1 MSDRVQLKLFY
12 FGQILLETAEGVK
25 FICESPVDIV
35 IPFVISF
42 EELKGVIREK
52 IGSERARNISCILYR
67 YPIQVFG
74 GFVQYQSK
82 YVTDDASMQEMFSMY
97 IENRSQI
104 SFIELYV
111 EFEQSEADRN
121 ILQEDYNSD
130 SEEEFE
136 SNYEFAVP
144 DGDEDQGERTMCP
157 DVTEVANALA
167 NEVPF
172 EEPSFMRVLDLE
184 AMHVPEFPEY
194 MTAEIPMV
202 ADGEFVVGMEFSS
215 REAVIKAV
223 KEYTIRRSVDYR
235 VYESE
240 PLTFYAKCTQ
250 YGSGCDWLI
259 RVSLISRKYCWVIRR
274 YNGSHTCTTAT
285 ISQDHS
291 KLDSITIAEAIKPLV
306 EVDPSLK
313 VKSVIAEVQSK
324 FNYTVSY
331 RKAWLAKQRAIEKIF
346 GGWEASY
353 EALPIWFEAMCHKE
367 PSAVVHFETMPVYQ
381 GDDLVGDI
389 RVLHRVF
396 WSYYPCIRAFRHC
409 KPIVQVDGTHLYG
422 KYKGCLLVAVSQD
435 GNNNIVPI
443 AFAIVEG
450 ETSDAWHFFLS
461 NLRQHVVTRDGVGLI
476 SDRHESINSAVERSN
491 GAWSPPR
498 AFHMFC
504 IRHIKSNFLRKFK
517 APYLQKLVVN
527 IGYSRMVREYDVR
540 YQRLRDRGE
549 AYTNW
554 LDRIPREQYALA
566 FDGGYRWGH
575 MTTNLVECINSVLK
589 GARNLPITALV
600 KATFYRLNELFTRKR
615 AEAEARINAGHV
627 FSEIVTSKL
636 HANQLASGNIQVSCF
651 DRQNEVFEVREMPSG
666 LEFAVD
672 LRSLR
677 CDCGEFQVDRIP
689 CRHVF
694 ACCANQRLD
703 WRLYVH
709 DVYKMDQVRRVYR
722 ARFRPL
728 GNPTT
733 WPAYNGPRFIPNPY
747 MRRVSKGRP
756 RMTRFL
762 NEMDTRMLRRPR
774 RCTLCGAEGH
784 SRSRCRQC
792 ARHAEPQLYCP
803 ILTKSRSNGRNFQC
817 TPAPDLSPNSIVPI
831 SSIIFRSHVSF
842 MQLDLQSSL
851 RGAIPN

>member
-1 MSDRVQLKLFY
+1 MDDRVLLKVYY
-12 FGQILLETAEGVK
+12 FGRILLETSEGVK
-25 FICESPVDIV
+25 FVCENPLDIV
-35 IPFVISF
+35 IPFIISF
-42 EELKGVIREK
+42 EELKGVICEK
-52 IGSERARNISCILYR
+52 IDLAVARKISCILYK
-67 YPIQVFG
+67 YPIPVFG
-74 GFVQYQSK
+74 GFVQFQTR
-82 YVTDDASMQEMFSMY
+82 YVTDEASMQEMFSVYM
-97 IENRSQI
+97 ESRAQMP
-104 SFIELYV
+104 FIELYI

-121 ILQEDYNSD
+121 IEREDYNSD

-136 SNYEFAVP
+136 SNYEVVGQE
-144 DGDEDQGERTMCP
+144 GDEVQGDGTWEAS
-157 DVTEVANALA
+157 VTDVANALA
-167 NEVPF
+167 NDHPF
-172 EEPSFMRVLDLE
+172 EEPSFMRALDLE
-184 AMHVPEFPEY
+184 AMHAPEFPEY
-194 MTAEIPMV
+194 MN
-202 ADGEFVVGMEFSS
+202 ADGEFAVEMEFSF
-215 REAVIKAV
+215 REAVIMAMKD
-223 KEYTIRRSVDYR
+223 YTIRRGVDYR

-259 RVSLISRKYCWVIRR
+259 R
-274 YNGSHTCTTAT
+274 
-285 ISQDHS
+285 DHS
-291 KLDSITIAEAIKPLV
+291 KLDSNTIAEAIKPLV
-306 EVDPSLK
+306 EADPSIK

-324 FNYTVSY
+324 FNYTISY
-331 RKAWLAKQRAIEKIF
+331 R
-346 GGWEASY
+346 
-353 EALPIWFEAMCHKE
+353 KE
-367 PSAVVHFETMPVYQ
+367 PSAFVHFETMPAYQ
-381 GDDLVGDI
+381 GDDLVTDI
-389 RVLHRVF
+389 RVLSRVF
-396 WSYYPCIRAFRHC
+396 WSYYPCIRAFRYS
-409 KPIVQVDGTHLYG
+409 KPVVQVDGTHLYG

-476 SDRHESINSAVERSN
+476 SDRHKSINAAVARNN

-504 IRHIKSNFLRKFK
+504 IRHIESNFLRKFK

-527 IGYSRMVREYDVR
+527 IGYSRTVREYELR
-540 YQRLRDRGE
+540 FQRLRERGE

-554 LDRIPREQYALA
+554 LSRIPREQYALA

-636 HANQLASGNIQVSCF
+636 HANQLASGNIQV
-651 DRQNEVFEVREMPSG
+651 
-666 LEFAVD
+666 
-672 LRSLR
+672 
-677 CDCGEFQVDRIP
+677 DRIP

-703 WRLYVH
+703 WQVYLH
-709 DVYKMDQVRRVYR
+709 DVYKMDQIRRVYR

-733 WPAYNGPRFIPNPY
+733 WPAYNGPRFVPNPFL
-747 MRRVSKGRP
+747 RRVAKSRP

-762 NEMDTRMLRRPR
+762 NEMDTRMLRGPR
-774 RCTLCGAEGH
+774 RCRQCGAEGH
-784 SRSRCRQC
+784 SRSRCRQ
-792 ARHAEPQLYCP
+792 AGGNNAQQ
-803 ILTKSRSNGRNFQC
+803 QC
-817 TPAPDLSPNSIVPI
+817 LMVVI
-831 SSIIFRSHVSF
+831 
-842 MQLDLQSSL
+842 
-851 RGAIPN
+851 AIKLH

>member
-1 MSDRVQLKLFY
+1 
-12 FGQILLETAEGVK
+12 
-25 FICESPVDIV
+25 
-35 IPFVISF
+35 
-42 EELKGVIREK
+42 
-52 IGSERARNISCILYR
+52 
-67 YPIQVFG
+67 
-74 GFVQYQSK
+74 
-82 YVTDDASMQEMFSMY
+82 MQDMLSMY
-97 IENRSQI
+97 IGNRSQI
-104 SFIELYV
+104 SFLELYV

-121 ILQEDYNSD
+121 ILREEYNSD

-136 SNYEFAVP
+136 SNYEFVGP
-144 DGDEDQGERTMCP
+144 DGDEDQGDETMAP
-157 DVTEVANALA
+157 DVTEVTNALA

-172 EEPSFMRVLDLE
+172 EEPSFMRALDLE
-184 AMHVPEFPEY
+184 AMHALEFPEY
-194 MTAEIPMV
+194 MTAEVPIV
-202 ADGEFVVGMEFSS
+202 ADGEFAIGMEFSS

-250 YGSGCDWLI
+250 YGSGCDWVI

-274 YNGSHTCTTAT
+274 YNGSHTCTRAT

-306 EVDPSLK
+306 EADPSIK

-331 RKAWLAKQRAIEKIF
+331 RKAWLAKQRAVEKIF

-353 EALPIWFEAMCHKE
+353 KALPIWMEAMCHKE
-367 PSAVVHFETMPVYQ
+367 PSAVIHFETMPAYQ

-435 GNNNIVPI
+435 DNNNIVPI

-461 NLRQHVVTRDGVGLI
+461 NMRQHVVTRDGVGLI
-476 SDRHESINSAVERSN
+476 SDRHESINAAVERSN

-504 IRHIKSNFLRKFK
+504 IRHIESNFLRKFK

-527 IGYSRMVREYDVR
+527 IGYSRTVREYEVR
-540 YQRLRDRGE
+540 YQRLRERGE

-554 LDRIPREQYALA
+554 LNRIPREQYALA

-575 MTTNLVECINSVLK
+575 MTTNLVECINS
-589 GARNLPITALV
+589 
-600 KATFYRLNELFTRKR
+600 
-615 AEAEARINAGHV
+615 
-627 FSEIVTSKL
+627 L
-636 HANQLASGNIQVSCF
+636 HANQLASGNIQISCF

-666 LEFAVD
+666 MEFAVD
-672 LRSLR
+672 LRGMR
-677 CDCGEFQVDRIP
+677 CDCGEFQVDRLP

-703 WRLYVH
+703 WQLYVH

-747 MRRVSKGRP
+747 LRRVTKGRP

-784 SRSRCRQC
+784 SRSRCRQV
-792 ARHAEPQLYCP
+792 AG
-803 ILTKSRSNGRNFQC
+803 SNTNRD
-817 TPAPDLSPNSIVPI
+817 AP
-831 SSIIFRSHVSF
+831 
-842 MQLDLQSSL
+842 
-851 RGAIPN
+851 

>member
-1 MSDRVQLKLFY
+1 MEVKKMSDRVLLKIHY
-12 FGQILLETAEGVK
+12 FGQILLQTTEGVK
-25 FICESPVDIV
+25 FICENPLDVV
-35 IPFVISF
+35 IPFIISF
-42 EELKGVIREK
+42 EELKGVICEK
-52 IGSERARNISCILYR
+52 IDSERARKISCILYR
-67 YPIQVFG
+67 YPILVFG
-74 GFVQYQSK
+74 GFVQYQTK
-82 YVTDDASMQEMFSMY
+82 Y
-97 IENRSQI
+97 I

-111 EFEQSEADRN
+111 EFEQSEAERN
-121 ILQEDYNSD
+121 ILRKYYNSD

-136 SNYEFAVP
+136 SNYEFVGP
-144 DGDEDQGERTMCP
+144 DGDEDQGDGTMAA

-172 EEPSFMRVLDLE
+172 EELSFMRVLDLE

-194 MTAEIPMV
+194 MTAAEISIV
-202 ADGEFVVGMEFSS
+202 ADGEFAVGMEFSS

-250 YGSGCDWLI
+250 YVSGCDWLI

-274 YNGSHTCTTAT
+274 YNGSHTCTRAT
-285 ISQDHS
+285 ISQDHL

-306 EVDPSLK
+306 EAGPFLK

-331 RKAWLAKQRAIEKIF
+331 RKAWLAKQRAVEKIF

-367 PSAVVHFETMPVYQ
+367 PSVVVHFETMPAYQ

-409 KPIVQVDGTHLYG
+409 KQIVQVDGTHLYG

-461 NLRQHVVTRDGVGLI
+461 NLRQHVVIRDGVGLI
-476 SDRHESINSAVERSN
+476 SDRHESINAVVERSN

-504 IRHIKSNFLRKFK
+504 IRHIESNFLRKFK
-517 APYLQKLVVN
+517 APIFEEGAGVRSALPVVTETGRGIHKLVKVN
-527 IGYSRMVREYDVR
+527 SS
-540 YQRLRDRGE
+540 Q
-549 AYTNW
+549 T
-554 LDRIPREQYALA
+554 YALA

-575 MTTNLVECINSVLK
+575 MTMNLVECINSVLK
-589 GARNLPITALV
+589 GACNLPITALV

-627 FSEIVTSKL
+627 FFDIVTSKL
-636 HANQLASGNIQVSCF
+636 HANQLASGNIQVSYF

-672 LRSLR
+672 LRGLR
-677 CDCGEFQVDRIP
+677 CDYGEFQVDRIP

-694 ACCANQRLD
+694 ACCSNQRLD
-703 WRLYVH
+703 WQLYVH

-722 ARFRPL
+722 VRFRPL

-733 WPAYNGPRFIPNPY
+733 WPAYHGPRFIPNPY
-747 MRRVSKGRP
+747 LRRVTKGRP

-774 RCTLCGAEGH
+774 RCTLCWAEGH
-784 SRSRCRQC
+784 SRSRCRQS
-792 ARHAEPQLYCP
+792 AGVNTNRD
-803 ILTKSRSNGRNFQC
+803 
-817 TPAPDLSPNSIVPI
+817 AP
-831 SSIIFRSHVSF
+831 
-842 MQLDLQSSL
+842 
-851 RGAIPN
+851 

>member
-1 MSDRVQLKLFY
+1 MSDRVLLKVYY
-12 FGQILLETAEGVK
+12 FGQILLQTSEGIK
-25 FICESPVDIV
+25 FICENPLDVV
-35 IPFVISF
+35 IPFIISF
-42 EELKGVIREK
+42 EELKGVICEK
-52 IGSERARNISCILYR
+52 IDSERARKISCILYR
-67 YPIQVFG
+67 YPIQMFG
-74 GFVQYQSK
+74 GFIQFQTK
-82 YVTDDASMQEMFSMY
+82 YVTDEASMQEMFSMY
-97 IENRSQI
+97 IENRAQI
-104 SFIELYV
+104 AFIELYV

-121 ILQEDYNSD
+121 IVREDYNSD

-136 SNYEFAVP
+136 SNYEFVGP
-144 DGDEDQGERTMCP
+144 DGDEDQGDGNTAP

-184 AMHVPEFPEY
+184 AMHAPEFPEY
-194 MTAEIPMV
+194 MTAAEVPMV

-215 REAVIKAV
+215 REAVIKAI
-223 KEYTIRRSVDYR
+223 KDYTIRRSVDYR

-259 RVSLISRKYCWVIRR
+259 RVSMISRKYCWVIRR
-274 YNGSHTCTTAT
+274 YNGSHTCTRAT

-291 KLDSITIAEAIKPLV
+291 KLDSITIAEVIKPLV
-306 EVDPSLK
+306 EADPSLK

-331 RKAWLAKQRAIEKIF
+331 RKAWLAKQRAVEKIF
-346 GGWEASY
+346 GGWEASF
-353 EALPIWFEAMCHKE
+353 EALPIWFQAMCHKE
-367 PSAVVHFETMPVYQ
+367 PSAVVHFETMPAYQ
-381 GDDLVGDI
+381 GDEVVRDI
-389 RVLHRVF
+389 
-396 WSYYPCIRAFRHC
+396 
-409 KPIVQVDGTHLYG
+409 QVDGTHLYG

-476 SDRHESINSAVERSN
+476 SDRHESINAAVER
-491 GAWSPPR
+491 R
-498 AFHMFC
+498 
-504 IRHIKSNFLRKFK
+504 
-517 APYLQKLVVN
+517 
-527 IGYSRMVREYDVR
+527 YSRTVREYEVR
-540 YQRLRDRGE
+540 YQRLRERGE

-554 LDRIPREQYALA
+554 LNRIPREQYVLA

-589 GARNLPITALV
+589 GARNLPVTALV

-615 AEAEARINAGHV
+615 LEAEARINAGHV
-627 FSEIVTSKL
+627 FSDVVTSKL
-636 HANQLASGNIQVSCF
+636 RANQIASGNIQVSCF

-672 LRSLR
+672 LRGLR

-703 WRLYVH
+703 WKLYVH
-709 DVYKMDQVRRVYR
+709 DVYKMEQIRRVYR

-728 GNPTT
+728 DNPTT
-733 WPAYNGPRFIPNPY
+733 WPAYHGPRFVPNPY
-747 MRRVSKGRP
+747 LRRVSKGRP
-756 RMTRFL
+756 RMMRFL

-784 SRSRCRQC
+784 SRSRCR
-792 ARHAEPQLYCP
+792 
-803 ILTKSRSNGRNFQC
+803 RSGGTNADGDAQ
-817 TPAPDLSPNSIVPI
+817 
-831 SSIIFRSHVSF
+831 
-842 MQLDLQSSL
+842 
-851 RGAIPN
+851 

>member
-1 MSDRVQLKLFY
+1 
-12 FGQILLETAEGVK
+12 
-25 FICESPVDIV
+25 
-35 IPFVISF
+35 
-42 EELKGVIREK
+42 
-52 IGSERARNISCILYR
+52 
-67 YPIQVFG
+67 
-74 GFVQYQSK
+74 
-82 YVTDDASMQEMFSMY
+82 MQEMFSMY

-136 SNYEFAVP
+136 SNYEFSVP

-172 EEPSFMRVLDLE
+172 EEPSFMRVLDLG

-202 ADGEFVVGMEFSS
+202 VDGEFVVGMEFSS

-223 KEYTIRRSVDYR
+223 KEYTIRQSADYR

-259 RVSLISRKYCWVIRR
+259 R
-274 YNGSHTCTTAT
+274 
-285 ISQDHS
+285 DHS

-313 VKSVIAEVQSK
+313 VKSVIAEVKSK

-367 PSAVVHFETMPVYQ
+367 PSAVVHFETMPAYQ

-389 RVLHRVF
+389 R
-396 WSYYPCIRAFRHC
+396 
-409 KPIVQVDGTHLYG
+409 VDGTHLYG

-435 GNNNIVPI
+435 GNNNIIPI

-461 NLRQHVVTRDGVGLI
+461 NLCQHVVTRDGVGLI
-476 SDRHESINSAVERSN
+476 SDRHESINAAVEGSN

-504 IRHIKSNFLRKFK
+504 IRHIESNFLRKFK
-517 APYLQKLVVN
+517 APYLQKLVIN
-527 IGYSRMVREYDVR
+527 IGYSRTVREYEVH

-589 GARNLPITALV
+589 GACNLPITTLV

-615 AEAEARINAGHV
+615 AEVEARINAGHV

-709 DVYKMDQVRRVYR
+709 DVYKI
-722 ARFRPL
+722 
-728 GNPTT
+728 
-733 WPAYNGPRFIPNPY
+733 WI
-747 MRRVSKGRP
+747 K
-756 RMTRFL
+756 
-762 NEMDTRMLRRPR
+762 
-774 RCTLCGAEGH
+774 CGG
-784 SRSRCRQC
+784 
-792 ARHAEPQLYCP
+792 
-803 ILTKSRSNGRNFQC
+803 C
-817 TPAPDLSPNSIVPI
+817 TPHISPNSIVPI
-831 SSIIFRSHVSF
+831 SNI
-842 MQLDLQSSL
+842 M
-851 RGAIPN
+851 

>member
-1 MSDRVQLKLFY
+1 M
-12 FGQILLETAEGVK
+12 
-25 FICESPVDIV
+25 
-35 IPFVISF
+35 
-42 EELKGVIREK
+42 
-52 IGSERARNISCILYR
+52 
-67 YPIQVFG
+67 FG
-74 GFVQYQSK
+74 GFIQFQTK
-82 YVTDDASMQEMFSMY
+82 YVTDEASMQEMFS
-97 IENRSQI
+97 I
-104 SFIELYV
+104 
-111 EFEQSEADRN
+111 
-121 ILQEDYNSD
+121 D

-136 SNYEFAVP
+136 SNYEFVGP
-144 DGDEDQGERTMCP
+144 DGDEDQGDGNTAP

-184 AMHVPEFPEY
+184 AMHAPEFPEY
-194 MTAEIPMV
+194 MTAAEVPMV

-215 REAVIKAV
+215 REAVIKAI
-223 KEYTIRRSVDYR
+223 KDYTIRRSVDYR

-259 RVSLISRKYCWVIRR
+259 RVSMISRKYCWVIRR
-274 YNGSHTCTTAT
+274 YNGSHTCTRAT

-291 KLDSITIAEAIKPLV
+291 KLDSITIAEVIKPLV
-306 EVDPSLK
+306 EADPSLK

-331 RKAWLAKQRAIEKIF
+331 RKAWLAKQRAVEKIF
-346 GGWEASY
+346 GGWEASF
-353 EALPIWFEAMCHKE
+353 EALPIWFQAMCHKE
-367 PSAVVHFETMPVYQ
+367 PSAVVHFETMPAYQ
-381 GDDLVGDI
+381 GDEVVRDI
-389 RVLHRVF
+389 QVLHRVF

-476 SDRHESINSAVERSN
+476 SDRHESINAAVERSN

-504 IRHIKSNFLRKFK
+504 IRHIESNFLRKFK

-527 IGYSRMVREYDVR
+527 IGYSRTVREYEVR
-540 YQRLRDRGE
+540 YQRLRERGE

-554 LDRIPREQYALA
+554 LNRIPREQYVLA

-589 GARNLPITALV
+589 GARNLPVTALV

-615 AEAEARINAGHV
+615 LEAEARINAGHV
-627 FSEIVTSKL
+627 FSDVVTSKL
-636 HANQLASGNIQVSCF
+636 RANQIAS
-651 DRQNEVFEVREMPSG
+651 
-666 LEFAVD
+666 VD
-672 LRSLR
+672 LRGLR

-703 WRLYVH
+703 WKLYVH
-709 DVYKMDQVRRVYR
+709 DVYKMEQIRRVYR

-728 GNPTT
+728 DNPTT
-733 WPAYNGPRFIPNPY
+733 WPAYHGPRFVPNPY
-747 MRRVSKGRP
+747 LRRVSKGRP
-756 RMTRFL
+756 RMMRFL

-784 SRSRCRQC
+784 SRSRCR
-792 ARHAEPQLYCP
+792 
-803 ILTKSRSNGRNFQC
+803 RSGGTNADGDAQ
-817 TPAPDLSPNSIVPI
+817 
-831 SSIIFRSHVSF
+831 
-842 MQLDLQSSL
+842 
-851 RGAIPN
+851 

>member
-1 MSDRVQLKLFY
+1 MSDRVLLKVYY
-12 FGQILLETAEGVK
+12 FGQILLQTSEGIK
-25 FICESPVDIV
+25 FICENPLDVV
-35 IPFVISF
+35 IPFIISF
-42 EELKGVIREK
+42 EELKGVICEK
-52 IGSERARNISCILYR
+52 IDSERARKISCILYR
-67 YPIQVFG
+67 YPIQMFG
-74 GFVQYQSK
+74 GFIQFQTK
-82 YVTDDASMQEMFSMY
+82 YVTDEASMQEMFSMY
-97 IENRSQI
+97 IENRAQI
-104 SFIELYV
+104 AFIELYV

-121 ILQEDYNSD
+121 IVREDYNSD

-136 SNYEFAVP
+136 SNYEFVGP
-144 DGDEDQGERTMCP
+144 DGDEDQGDGNTAP

-184 AMHVPEFPEY
+184 AMHAPEFPEY
-194 MTAEIPMV
+194 MTAEVPMV

-215 REAVIKAV
+215 REAVIKAI
-223 KEYTIRRSVDYR
+223 KDYTIRRSVDYR

-259 RVSLISRKYCWVIRR
+259 RVSMISRKYCWVIRR
-274 YNGSHTCTTAT
+274 YNGSHTCTRAT

-291 KLDSITIAEAIKPLV
+291 KLDSITIAEVIKPLV
-306 EVDPSLK
+306 EADPSLK

-331 RKAWLAKQRAIEKIF
+331 RKAWLAKQRAVEKIF
-346 GGWEASY
+346 GGWEASF
-353 EALPIWFEAMCHKE
+353 EALPIWFQAMCHKE
-367 PSAVVHFETMPVYQ
+367 PSAVVHFETMPAYQ
-381 GDDLVGDI
+381 GDEVVRDI
-389 RVLHRVF
+389 QVLHRVF

-476 SDRHESINSAVERSN
+476 SDRHESINAAVERSN

-504 IRHIKSNFLRKFK
+504 IRHIESNFLRKFK

-527 IGYSRMVREYDVR
+527 IGYSRTVREYEVR
-540 YQRLRDRGE
+540 YQRLRERGE

-554 LDRIPREQYALA
+554 LNRIPREQYVLA

-589 GARNLPITALV
+589 GARNLPVTALV

-615 AEAEARINAGHV
+615 LEAEARINAGHV
-627 FSEIVTSKL
+627 FSDVVTSKL
-636 HANQLASGNIQVSCF
+636 RANQIASGNIQVSCF

-672 LRSLR
+672 LRGLR

-703 WRLYVH
+703 WKLYVH
-709 DVYKMDQVRRVYR
+709 DVYKMEQIRRVYR

-728 GNPTT
+728 DNPTT
-733 WPAYNGPRFIPNPY
+733 WPAYH
-747 MRRVSKGRP
+747 
-756 RMTRFL
+756 L
-762 NEMDTRMLRRPR
+762 
-774 RCTLCGAEGH
+774 
-784 SRSRCRQC
+784 
-792 ARHAEPQLYCP
+792 
-803 ILTKSRSNGRNFQC
+803 
-817 TPAPDLSPNSIVPI
+817 
-831 SSIIFRSHVSF
+831 
-842 MQLDLQSSL
+842 
-851 RGAIPN
+851 

>member
-1 MSDRVQLKLFY
+1 M
-12 FGQILLETAEGVK
+12 
-25 FICESPVDIV
+25 
-35 IPFVISF
+35 
-42 EELKGVIREK
+42 
-52 IGSERARNISCILYR
+52 
-67 YPIQVFG
+67 
-74 GFVQYQSK
+74 
-82 YVTDDASMQEMFSMY
+82 
-97 IENRSQI
+97 
-104 SFIELYV
+104 YV

-121 ILQEDYNSD
+121 ILREDYNSD

-136 SNYEFAVP
+136 SNYEFVAP
-144 DGDEDQGERTMCP
+144 NGDEDEGDAPMAP
-157 DVTEVANALA
+157 DVTEVANALG

-172 EEPSFMRVLDLE
+172 EEPSSMRVLDLE

-194 MTAEIPMV
+194 MTAAEIPIV
-202 ADGEFVVGMEFSS
+202 EDGEFGVGMEFSS

-223 KEYTIRRSVDYR
+223 KDYSIRRSVDYR
-235 VYESE
+235 VFESE

-259 RVSLISRKYCWVIRR
+259 RVSLISRRYCWVIRR
-274 YNGSHTCTTAT
+274 YNGSHTCTRAT

-306 EVDPSLK
+306 EADPALK
-313 VKSVIAEVQSK
+313 VKSVIAEVNRSS
-324 FNYTVSY
+324 TT
-331 RKAWLAKQRAIEKIF
+331 
-346 GGWEASY
+346 
-353 EALPIWFEAMCHKE
+353 
-367 PSAVVHFETMPVYQ
+367 PSVTGKH
-381 GDDLVGDI
+381 GDELVGDI
-389 RVLHRVF
+389 RVMHRVF

-461 NLRQHVVTRDGVGLI
+461 NLRQHVVTRDDVGLI
-476 SDRHESINSAVERSN
+476 SDRHESINAAVERSN

-504 IRHIKSNFLRKFK
+504 IRHIESNFLRKFK

-527 IGYSRMVREYDVR
+527 IGYSRTVREYEVR
-540 YQRLRDRGE
+540 YERLRERGE

-554 LDRIPREQYALA
+554 LNRIPREQYALA

-651 DRQNEVFEVREMPSG
+651 DRQNEVFEVWEMPSRM
-666 LEFAVD
+666 EFAVD
-672 LRSLR
+672 QRGLR

-689 CRHVF
+689 YRHVF

-703 WRLYVH
+703 WQMYVH

-728 GNPTT
+728 GNPAT
-733 WPAYNGPRFIPNPY
+733 
-747 MRRVSKGRP
+747 
-756 RMTRFL
+756 
-762 NEMDTRMLRRPR
+762 
-774 RCTLCGAEGH
+774 
-784 SRSRCRQC
+784 
-792 ARHAEPQLYCP
+792 
-803 ILTKSRSNGRNFQC
+803 
-817 TPAPDLSPNSIVPI
+817 
-831 SSIIFRSHVSF
+831 
-842 MQLDLQSSL
+842 
-851 RGAIPN
+851 

>member
-1 MSDRVQLKLFY
+1 MV
-12 FGQILLETAEGVK
+12 
-25 FICESPVDIV
+25 
-35 IPFVISF
+35 
-42 EELKGVIREK
+42 
-52 IGSERARNISCILYR
+52 YR
-67 YPIQVFG
+67 YPIPVFG
-74 GFVQYQSK
+74 GFVQYQTK
-82 YVTDDASMQEMFSMY
+82 YVTDEASMQEMFSMY
-97 IENRSQI
+97 FESRGQI
-104 SFIELYV
+104 SVIELYV

-121 ILQEDYNSD
+121 IEGEEYDSD

-136 SNYEFAVP
+136 SNYEAVAP
-144 DGDEDQGERTMCP
+144 EGEEDQGDGVVAP
-157 DVTEVANALA
+157 NVGDVANALA
-167 NEVPF
+167 NEDPF

-184 AMHVPEFPEY
+184 AMHAPEFPEY
-194 MTAEIPMV
+194 MSAEIPMV
-202 ADGEFVVGMEFSS
+202 ADGEFAIGMEFSS
-215 REAVIKAV
+215 REAVMMAV
-223 KEYTIRRSVDYR
+223 KDYTIRRGVDYR

-259 RVSLISRKYCWVIRR
+259 R
-274 YNGSHTCTTAT
+274 
-285 ISQDHS
+285 
-291 KLDSITIAEAIKPLV
+291 
-306 EVDPSLK
+306 
-313 VKSVIAEVQSK
+313 SK
-324 FNYTVSY
+324 FNYTISY
-331 RKAWLAKQRAIEKIF
+331 RKAWLAKQKAVEKIF

-353 EALPIWFEAMCHKE
+353 EALPIWFQAMCNKE
-367 PSAVVHFETMPVYQ
+367 PSAIVHFETMSAYQ
-381 GDDLVGDI
+381 GDEEVTDI

-409 KPIVQVDGTHLYG
+409 KPVVQVDGTHLYG

-476 SDRHESINSAVERSN
+476 SDRHESINAAVARSN

-504 IRHIKSNFLRKFK
+504 IRHIESNFLRKFK

-527 IGYSRMVREYDVR
+527 IGYSRTVREYEQR
-540 YQRLRDRGE
+540 YQRLRERGE

-554 LDRIPREQYALA
+554 LNRIPREQYALA
-566 FDGGYRWGH
+566 YDGGYRWGH

-615 AEAEARINAGHV
+615 AEAESRITAGHV
-627 FSEIVTSKL
+627 FSEVVTSKL
-636 HANQLASGNIQVSCF
+636 NANQLACSNIQVNCF
-651 DRQNEVFEVREMPSG
+651 DRMNEVFEVREMPG
-666 LEFAVD
+666 GTEYAVD
-672 LRSLR
+672 LRQQR
-677 CDCGEFQVDRIP
+677 CDCGEFQVDQIP

-703 WRLYVH
+703 WRVYVH
-709 DVYKMDQVRRVYR
+709 EVYKMDQVRRVYR

-733 WPAYNGPRFIPNPY
+733 WPVYSGPRFVPNPNL
-747 MRRVSKGRP
+747 RRVTKGRP

-762 NEMDTRMLRRPR
+762 NEMDTRMLRAPR
-774 RCTLCGAEGH
+774 CCRQCGAEGH
-784 SRSRCRQC
+784 SRSRCR
-792 ARHAEPQLYCP
+792 
-803 ILTKSRSNGRNFQC
+803 RSAGVGPSNPGQ
-817 TPAPDLSPNSIVPI
+817 
-831 SSIIFRSHVSF
+831 
-842 MQLDLQSSL
+842 
-851 RGAIPN
+851 

>member
-1 MSDRVQLKLFY
+1 
-12 FGQILLETAEGVK
+12 
-25 FICESPVDIV
+25 
-35 IPFVISF
+35 
-42 EELKGVIREK
+42 
-52 IGSERARNISCILYR
+52 
-67 YPIQVFG
+67 
-74 GFVQYQSK
+74 
-82 YVTDDASMQEMFSMY
+82 MY

-121 ILQEDYNSD
+121 ILREDYNSD

-136 SNYEFAVP
+136 SNYEFVAP
-144 DGDEDQGERTMCP
+144 NGDEDQGDGPMAP

-172 EEPSFMRVLDLE
+172 EEPSFIRVLDLE
-184 AMHVPEFPEY
+184 VMHVPEFSEY
-194 MTAEIPMV
+194 MTAEIPIV
-202 ADGEFVVGMEFSS
+202 EDGEFGVG
-215 REAVIKAV
+215 KA
-223 KEYTIRRSVDYR
+223 
-235 VYESE
+235 
-240 PLTFYAKCTQ
+240 
-250 YGSGCDWLI
+250 
-259 RVSLISRKYCWVIRR
+259 
-274 YNGSHTCTTAT
+274 
-285 ISQDHS
+285 DHS

-306 EVDPSLK
+306 EADPSLK
-313 VKSVIAEVQSK
+313 VKSVIAEIQSK

-331 RKAWLAKQRAIEKIF
+331 RKAWLAKQKAVEKIF

-353 EALPIWFEAMCHKE
+353 KALPIWFEAMCHKE
-367 PSAVVHFETMPVYQ
+367 PSAVVHFETMPAYQ
-381 GDDLVGDI
+381 GDELVGDI
-389 RVLHRVF
+389 R
-396 WSYYPCIRAFRHC
+396 
-409 KPIVQVDGTHLYG
+409 VDGTHLYG

-461 NLRQHVVTRDGVGLI
+461 NFRQHVVTRDGVGLI
-476 SDRHESINSAVERSN
+476 SDRHESINATVERSH
-491 GAWSPPR
+491 GLTER
-498 AFHMFC
+498 GH
-504 IRHIKSNFLRKFK
+504 
-517 APYLQKLVVN
+517 LQELF
-527 IGYSRMVREYDVR
+527 ICFASGYSRTVREYEVR
-540 YQRLRDRGE
+540 YERLRERGE

-554 LDRIPREQYALA
+554 LNRIPREQYALA

-589 GARNLPITALV
+589 GSHNLLITALV

-615 AEAEARINAGHV
+615 AEAEVRINAGHV
-627 FSEIVTSKL
+627 FSDIVTSKL
-636 HANQLASGNIQVSCF
+636 HVNQLASGNIQVSCF
-651 DRQNEVFEVREMPSG
+651 DCQNEVFEVREMPSG
-666 LEFAVD
+666 MEFAVD
-672 LRSLR
+672 LRGLR

-703 WRLYVH
+703 WQLYVD

-728 GNPTT
+728 GNPAT

-747 MRRVSKGRP
+747 LRRVTKGRP

-784 SRSRCRQC
+784 SRSRCRQ
-792 ARHAEPQLYCP
+792 
-803 ILTKSRSNGRNFQC
+803 TGSSNTN
-817 TPAPDLSPNSIVPI
+817 
-831 SSIIFRSHVSF
+831 
-842 MQLDLQSSL
+842 
-851 RGAIPN
+851 RGAP

>member
-1 MSDRVQLKLFY
+1 MSDRVVLKLFY

-35 IPFVISF
+35 IPFIISF
-42 EELKGVIREK
+42 KEIKGVISEK
-52 IGSERARNISCILYR
+52 IGFERARNISCILYR

-136 SNYEFAVP
+136 SNYEFAIP

-157 DVTEVANALA
+157 DVTKVANALA

-184 AMHVPEFPEY
+184 AMHVPEFLEY

-202 ADGEFVVGMEFSS
+202 ADSEFVVGMEFSS

-250 YGSGCDWLI
+250 YGSRCDWLI

-291 KLDSITIAEAIKPLV
+291 KLDTITIAEAIKPLV

-324 FNYTVSY
+324 FNYTISY
-331 RKAWLAKQRAIEKIF
+331 WKAWLAKQRAIEKIF

-367 PSAVVHFETMPVYQ
+367 PSAVVHFETMPAYQ
-381 GDDLVGDI
+381 GDDL
-389 RVLHRVF
+389 
-396 WSYYPCIRAFRHC
+396 
-409 KPIVQVDGTHLYG
+409 
-422 KYKGCLLVAVSQD
+422 
-435 GNNNIVPI
+435 
-443 AFAIVEG
+443 
-450 ETSDAWHFFLS
+450 
-461 NLRQHVVTRDGVGLI
+461 
-476 SDRHESINSAVERSN
+476 
-491 GAWSPPR
+491 
-498 AFHMFC
+498 
-504 IRHIKSNFLRKFK
+504 
-517 APYLQKLVVN
+517 
-527 IGYSRMVREYDVR
+527 
-540 YQRLRDRGE
+540 
-549 AYTNW
+549 
-554 LDRIPREQYALA
+554 
-566 FDGGYRWGH
+566 
-575 MTTNLVECINSVLK
+575 
-589 GARNLPITALV
+589 
-600 KATFYRLNELFTRKR
+600 
-615 AEAEARINAGHV
+615 
-627 FSEIVTSKL
+627 
-636 HANQLASGNIQVSCF
+636 VSCF

-666 LEFAVD
+666 QEFAVD

-709 DVYKMDQVRRVYR
+709 DVYKMDQVQQVYR

-784 SRSRCRQC
+784 SRSRCR
-792 ARHAEPQLYCP
+792 
-803 ILTKSRSNGRNFQC
+803 RSVGSNTNRE
-817 TPAPDLSPNSIVPI
+817 AL
-831 SSIIFRSHVSF
+831 
-842 MQLDLQSSL
+842 
-851 RGAIPN
+851 